1 MSVVFKAHVQVLNLV
16 VALHLESG
24 QLVVDEHLV
33 CLDVDGGLVFSS
45 TGGEH
50 RVPVGRSCNDLIRY
64 NTSPHVFARVS
75 KSVKQYTV
83 IKTLLWFVENKYLS
97 LRLLAEL
104 IRIFLKL

>member
-50 RVPVGRSCNDLIRY
+50 RVPVGRSCNDIIRY
-64 NTSPHVFARVS
+64 
-75 KSVKQYTV
+75 
-83 IKTLLWFVENKYLS
+83 TLRHMYLPES
-97 LRLLAEL
+97 ASQSNN
-104 IRIFLKL
+104 IR

>member
-50 RVPVGRSCNDLIRY
+50 CVPVGRSCNDIIRY
-64 NTSPHVFARVS
+64 NTSPPVFASVS

-83 IKTLLWFVENKYLS
+83 IKDFIVVCRK
-97 LRLLAEL
+97 L
-104 IRIFLKL
+104 IPLIKTPGRTN